1 MEEQALVP
9 VDQGVIYGGEKINFS
24 CWLTWKPICQL
35 TPQPLAGIC
44 GSVFWPRLWL
54 SGPVFQLN
62 LCSSRR
68 RQPRLTEQSLIYDLE
83 TKANRK
89 HFAIIKRTIFMA
101 VPGIAFV
108 ILSI

>member
-44 GSVFWPRLWL
+44 GFVFLAQTLAFWP
-54 SGPVFQLN
+54 S
-62 LCSSRR
+62 
-68 RQPRLTEQSLIYDLE
+68 
-83 TKANRK
+83 
-89 HFAIIKRTIFMA
+89 
-101 VPGIAFV
+101 
-108 ILSI
+108 LSIKFMFEQEAPAETD